1 MTRRIKQIANL
12 ILLLLTACTTTCPEI
27 TNIPLPINV
36 NDVTK
41 TAETP
46 VTGIATGRL
55 VEGYGAHRPI
65 GQQPLRLQKEKQLE
79 DPIATTDDQGTFV
92 LKDLSLGQQIT
103 LNSGHLTFQVTVTS
117 LYTTDLGIISYPL
130 MHPYNYYYWTPYPL
144 RNLSQLMREGSIL
157 PFSVCKRDT
166 TWRRPTE
173 TTQQEYVWARPPFN
187 ERGTAWLRPW
197 FRQPALLYDT
207 IDLFHQSFPGGP
219 SLDDLGAGHVYLSGL
234 WSAQS
239 GPFTES
245 DCDYTPEAL
254 TALLERQQIEVW
266 LLEYRATAVHA
277 LSTEHAIVDEESI
290 CDFQKRS
297 CTLRPGYH
305 YAISVEPAEGYQV
318 IRFPGEPSP
327 ISVHVMAGMDE
338 ITQLP

>member
-1 MTRRIKQIANL
+1 MARRIKQIANL
-12 ILLLLTACTTTCPEI
+12 ILLLLTACTATRPEI
-27 TNIPLPINV
+27 SNIPPHTNNV
-36 NDVTK
+36 PK
-41 TAETP
+41 TAVTP

-65 GQQPLRLQKEKQLE
+65 EQQPLWLQNEKQLG
-79 DPIATTDDQGTFV
+79 DPITTTDDQGTFV
-92 LKDLSLGQQIT
+92 LKDLPLGQQVA
-103 LNSGHLTFQVTVTS
+103 LNSGPLTFQVTVTS
-117 LYTTDLGIISYPL
+117 LYTTDLGTIFYPL

-144 RNLSQLMREGSIL
+144 QNLSQLLREGSTL

-173 TTQQEYVWARPPFN
+173 TTQQEYVWAHPPFN
-187 ERGTAWLRPW
+187 ERDTAWLRSW

-207 IDLFHQSFPGGP
+207 VDLFHQSFPGGP
-219 SLDDLGAGHVYLSGL
+219 RLDDLGSGHVYLSGL
-234 WSAQS
+234 WSAQF
-239 GPFTES
+239 GPFIDS

-254 TALLERQQIEVW
+254 TSLLERRQIEVW
-266 LLEYRATAVHA
+266 LLEHRATAVQA
-277 LSTEHAIVDEESI
+277 LSAEHAIVDEASV
-290 CDFQKRS
+290 CDSQDRS

-318 IRFPGEPSP
+318 IRFTGEPGP
-327 ISVHVMAGMDE
+327 ISVHLMAGRDE